1 MLFCTMISVDDYDLF
16 EQIYL
21 DNRQMAF
28 QIAKRILHD
37 ESLAED
43 AVSEAFL
50 RIAEIFS
57 KIHHLNS
64 HKMQYYIVVTV
75 RNTCYNMLKKENSDL
90 LSYDDAIEHTTTE
103 SVDLEYL
110 HLRECITRLSA
121 TDREILYL
129 RANLGLSYH
138 EIAVTLKISSAA
150 ARQRYRYAKS
160 NLKKL
165 LSEGENIHG

>member
-1 MLFCTMISVDDYDLF
+1 MFYCMMMLDDDDRDYIEEL
-16 EQIYL
+16 YL
-21 DNRQMAF
+21 DNRQMAYH
-28 QIAKRILHD
+28 IANRILHD
-37 ESLAED
+37 ELKAED
-43 AVSEAFL
+43 AVSEAFI

-75 RNTCYNMLKKENSDL
+75 RNTCFNMLRQKSEIPVNYNETADKSES
-90 LSYDDAIEHTTTE
+90 SA
-103 SVDLEYL
+103 SVDLGYI
-110 HLRECITRLSA
+110 HLKDCISRLSA

-129 RANLGLSYH
+129 RANLGLSYR
-138 EIAVTLKISSAA
+138 EIAVTLNISSAA

-165 LSEGENIHG
+165 LSEGE

>member
-1 MLFCTMISVDDYDLF
+1 MIFCTLISDDDCDLF

-37 ESLAED
+37 ASLAED

-50 RIAEIFS
+50 RIAEIFQ
-57 KIHHLNS
+57 KIHRLNS

-75 RNTCYNMLKKENSDL
+75 KNTCFNMLKKGKTDL
-90 LSYDDAIEHTTTE
+90 LSYEDTIEYAASE
-103 SVDLEYL
+103 SVDFEYL
-110 HLRECITRLSA
+110 HLKECISRLSA

-138 EIAVTLKISSAA
+138 EIAVTLNISSAA

-165 LSEGENIHG
+165 LSEGEDVYE

>member
-1 MLFCTMISVDDYDLF
+1 MIFCTLISDDDCDLF

-37 ESLAED
+37 ASLAED

-50 RIAEIFS
+50 CIAEIFQ

-75 RNTCYNMLKKENSDL
+75 RNTCFNMLKNGKTDL
-90 LSYDDAIEHTTTE
+90 LSYEDTIEYAASE
-103 SVDLEYL
+103 SVDFEYM
-110 HLRECITRLSA
+110 HLKGCISRLSA

-138 EIAVTLKISSAA
+138 EIAVTLNISSAA

-165 LSEGENIHG
+165 LSEGEDVYE